1 MKLIPL
7 TQGQFAKVDDADYDE
22 LSKHKWC
29 AHWHHRRSLFY
40 AVRSSRTPNG
50 KIRTIMMH
58 RQVLGL
64 IDRKTHGDHKNH
76 NTLDNQRENIR
87 AVTNSQNHMNRNAVM
102 FSFLDARVGR
112 GNGNS
117 IMAPDYLMKKFR
129 ISRGVGRTVS
139 MGWVKTYTSKRTVEQ
154 RVDSAFGRGK

>member
-87 AVTNSQNHMNRNAVM
+87 AVTNSQNHMNRNGAT
-102 FSFLDARVGR
+102 R
-112 GNGNS
+112 NS
-117 IMAPDYLMKKFR
+117 KTGV
-129 ISRGVGRTVS
+129 RGVGNNGYGYQARITVN
-139 MGWVKTYTSKRTVEQ
+139 
-154 RVDSAFGRGK
+154 GRGLYLGTFPTAELASVAYAAANKLYFGEYGGVQC